1 MLLLTALTITAAAT
15 DFHHLVVHQ
24 QPAISM
30 SVLRD
35 AHQCSN
41 HTTNN
46 CHQYVQSQMRPRCHL
61 ICEIGL

>member
-1 MLLLTALTITAAAT
+1 MLLLTALTITSAAT

-41 HTTNN
+41 RKTNK
-46 CHQYVQSQMRPRCHL
+46 CHQSFHSQMSLKCHL
-61 ICEIGL
+61 NCEICF